1 MGLEKDLKNKL
12 EGKLFYDVDGLI
24 ESVINAQKV
33 II

>member
-24 ESVINAQKV
+24 ESVINA
-33 II
+33 